1 MHGTVLFENKR
12 QQRLYTILKST
23 CIKWSI
29 CFRRRLLHKANGLI
43 DADIIGAKIYNVFF
57 QERLSEGAKKFSDL
71 IKKI

>member
-23 CIKWSI
+23 CI